1 MLGARGDVS
10 VQVSG
15 NLRAND
21 GDALR
26 AAAIAGQGSD
36 LPATFIVADDL
47 RTGIL
52 VALTLDQWTVEL
64 AGIHAFIDLVVAR
77 FAPNPPWDDD
87 VARLT
92 LALKSPR
99 AASAMH

>member
-10 VQVSG
+10 DQVSG

-26 AAAIAGQGSD
+26 AAAIARQG
-36 LPATFIVADDL
+36 LICQPTFIVADDMC
-47 RTGIL
+47 TGIL

-64 AGIHAFIDLVVAR
+64 AGIHAVSCRTAV
-77 FAPNPPWDDD
+77 
-87 VARLT
+87 RLQKS
-92 LALKSPR
+92 ALS
-99 AASAMH
+99 STW

>member
-64 AGIHAFIDLVVAR
+64 AGIHAVSCRTAIRLQKCARSSTWSWRDLHPTR
-77 FAPNPPWDDD
+77 PGMM
-87 VARLT
+87 T
-92 LALKSPR
+92 LLA
-99 AASAMH
+99 